1 MLSRQEAE
9 RLMFIHGVR
18 TVLQPKKVPLAWYRF
33 CDVMPA
39 TPADSRMVVNQLLA
53 ELKAEKVE
61 SK

>member
-1 MLSRQEAE
+1 
-9 RLMFIHGVR
+9 MFIHGVR